1 MLDDLV
7 RLFSMIV
14 MLFNIC
20 NQSPDTR
27 KACLS
32 DWDVWLYPEI
42 QRGWD
47 LYTGKYVPYQEEKEF
62 LDEQHTEN

>member
-1 MLDDLV
+1 
-7 RLFSMIV
+7 MIV

-47 LYTGKYVPYQEEKEF
+47 LYTGKYVPYQEEKEK
-62 LDEQHTEN
+62 LINN